1 MLWKHLALSDIIWP
15 SIDKTTVRK
24 LVLVLSHWKSKCW
37 STSST
42 TPQIYCP
49 LLSLFLSIYGYR
61 DLREWF
67 WGLSQ
72 YLSLQS
78 RSKEFHWRIKQT
90 KFRPTQKTCVVLEG
104 PKKTQTREVA
114 LVAIRTSQIDVIE
127 NYPCR
132 YLFWRKTQTYLYF
145 SLPIGVPNINVQIC
159 QKNTYT
165 VSPVH
170 CCW

>member
-1 MLWKHLALSDIIWP
+1 MLRKHLALSDIIWP
-15 SIDKTTVRK
+15 SIDKTTVKK

-72 YLSLQS
+72 YLSLHIANNQGQ
-78 RSKEFHWRIKQT
+78 R
-90 KFRPTQKTCVVLEG
+90 KFTGGLTIQNSDRLALSWKDR
-104 PKKTQTREVA
+104 KKWQTRKVA
-114 LVAIRTSQIDVIE
+114 LVAIRTSQICVIE
-127 NYPCR
+127 NCPCCN
-132 YLFWRKTQTYLYF
+132 LFWCKTRTYLYF
-145 SLPIGVPNINVQIC
+145 
-159 QKNTYT
+159 
-165 VSPVH
+165 
-170 CCW
+170 

>member
-90 KFRPTQKTCVVLEG
+90 KFRPTQKKCVVLEG
-104 PKKTQTREVA
+104 PKKHRAEKLRWSQSEPARLMWLKTIH
-114 LVAIRTSQIDVIE
+114 VAIYSDVKHKHTSTFPYQ
-127 NYPCR
+127 
-132 YLFWRKTQTYLYF
+132 
-145 SLPIGVPNINVQIC
+145 
-159 QKNTYT
+159 
-165 VSPVH
+165 
-170 CCW
+170 